1 MKKLV
6 LLSRADKKAIREA
19 NQAISL
25 QNKQISQEIQ
35 EEKENQGISIREKTD
50 ENLSQHDEDFG
61 NFGCVVFNWGHM
73 KIGILF
79 CFIPAFF

>member
-35 EEKENQGISIREKTD
+35 EEKENQGISIKELTD

-61 NFGCVVFNWGHM
+61 NFGC
-73 KIGILF
+73 
-79 CFIPAFF
+79 

>member
-35 EEKENQGISIREKTD
+35 EEKENQGISIRELTD
-50 ENLSQHDEDFG
+50 ENLSQHDENFG
-61 NFGCVVFNWGHM
+61 NFGC
-73 KIGILF
+73 
-79 CFIPAFF
+79 

>member
-35 EEKENQGISIREKTD
+35 EEKENQGISIREPTD

-61 NFGCVVFNWGHM
+61 NFGC
-73 KIGILF
+73 
-79 CFIPAFF
+79 

>member
-61 NFGCVVFNWGHM
+61 NFGC
-73 KIGILF
+73 
-79 CFIPAFF
+79 

>member
-35 EEKENQGISIREKTD
+35 KEKENQGISIRELTD

-61 NFGCVVFNWGHM
+61 NFGC
-73 KIGILF
+73 
-79 CFIPAFF
+79 

>member
-35 EEKENQGISIREKTD
+35 EEKENQGISIRELTD

-61 NFGCVVFNWGHM
+61 NFGC
-73 KIGILF
+73 
-79 CFIPAFF
+79 

>member
-25 QNKQISQEIQ
+25 QNKQISEEI
-35 EEKENQGISIREKTD
+35 ENEKENQGISIRELTD

-61 NFGCVVFNWGHM
+61 NFGC
-73 KIGILF
+73 
-79 CFIPAFF
+79 

>member
-25 QNKQISQEIQ
+25 QNTQISQEIQ
-35 EEKENQGISIREKTD
+35 EEKENQGISIREPTD

-61 NFGCVVFNWGHM
+61 NFGC
-73 KIGILF
+73 
-79 CFIPAFF
+79 